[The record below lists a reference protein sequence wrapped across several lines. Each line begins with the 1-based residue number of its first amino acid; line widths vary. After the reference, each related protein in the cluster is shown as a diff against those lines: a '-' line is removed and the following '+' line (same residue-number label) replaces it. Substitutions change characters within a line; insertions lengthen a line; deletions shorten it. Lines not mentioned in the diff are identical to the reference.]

1 MIEITKETTAN
12 INIIDIRPPK
22 EDIKNVNQN
31 PENKKNVIDENKLS
45 NYVKAYDKSKDDF
58 FDQIKPMTNP
68 EVKKNQNI
76 IIKKIKIH
84 LVYMM
89 MPMK

>member
-1 MIEITKETTAN
+1 MIEITKETTTN

-22 EDIKNVNQN
+22 RTFEMLIKIQ
-31 PENKKNVIDENKLS
+31 KNVIDENKLA
-45 NYVKAYDKSKDDF
+45 NVVKAYDKSKDGY

-84 LVYMM
+84 LVYL